1 MTDLLR
7 VLRRIPMSKIA
18 IVTDSTA
25 NIPPEL
31 IKNYPVFIAPLQVIW
46 DEKSYLDGID
56 IKPADFYNRLSHST
70 TIPSTSQVTPANF
83 MTLYEDLIREDYQI
97 ISIHISQKLSGT
109 LDSATQAKDQ
119 FPGARIELFDS
130 ATTSMSMGF
139 QVLAVARAASLG
151 ASLDECLAVAR
162 KAREHTGV
170 FFMASTLEFLHRGG
184 RIGGAARFLGTAL
197 DLKPIMEVR
206 DGRIEAVERVRSIN
220 KAIDRMVE
228 LAVRRIESRSPIRLS
243 AIHANDPD
251 SAAILLEKVR
261 ARFTITEVSETI
273 ISEISP
279 VLGTHTGP
287 GTVGIAFMAGM

>member
-1 MTDLLR
+1 
-7 VLRRIPMSKIA
+7 MSKIA

-25 NIPPEL
+25 TIPAEL

-46 DEKSYLDGID
+46 DEKCYLDSID
-56 IKPADFYNRLSHST
+56 IKPGEFYDRLSHST
-70 TIPSTSQVTPANF
+70 SMPSTSQVTPANF
-83 MTLYEDLIREDYQI
+83 MTLYEDLIRKDYQI

-109 LDSATQAKDQ
+109 LDSATQAKQQ

-130 ATTSMSMGF
+130 TTTAMAMGF

-151 ASLDECLAVAR
+151 ASLDECLAVAT

-170 FFMASTLEFLHRGG
+170 LFMAATLEFLHRGG

-206 DGRIEAVERVRSIN
+206 DGRIEAVERVRSVN

-228 LAVRRIESRSPIRLS
+228 LVVRRIDSRSPIRLS
-243 AIHANDPD
+243 AIHANAPE
-251 SAAILLEKVR
+251 SAALLLEKIHG
-261 ARFTITEVSETI
+261 RFNIAEVSETF
-273 ISEISP
+273 ISEVSP

>member
-1 MTDLLR
+1 
-7 VLRRIPMSKIA
+7 MSKIA

-25 NIPPEL
+25 TIPTEL
-31 IKNYPVFIAPLQVIW
+31 IKNYPIFVAPLQVIW

-56 IKPADFYNRLSHST
+56 IKPGDFYHRLSHST
-70 TIPSTSQVTPANF
+70 SMPSTSQVTPSNF
-83 MTLYEDLIREDYQI
+83 MTLYEDLIRKDYQI

-109 LDSATQAKDQ
+109 LDSATQAKLQ
-119 FPGARIELFDS
+119 FPGAHIELFDS
-130 ATTSMSMGF
+130 ATTAMSMGF

-151 ASLDECLAVAR
+151 ASLEECLAVAG

-206 DGRIEAVERVRSIN
+206 NGRIEAVERVRSIN

-228 LAVRRIESRSPIRLS
+228 LAVRRIASRSPIRL
-243 AIHANDPD
+243 AGIHANDPD
-251 SAAILLEKVR
+251 SAASLLEKVR
-261 ARFTITEVSETI
+261 GRFTITDVSETVL
-273 ISEISP
+273 SEISP